1 MEPRSHLF
9 EVEIA
14 ERYGVNAAIF
24 LEHLRFWIHKNTSN
38 KSEEHFRE
46 GRWWTW
52 NSTSALTKI
61 FPYWTPRQIRTIIEK
76 LEASGVIVTE
86 KLGGNDRSTWYAFGP
101 ENPFDQNVKWNKSH
115 LTKMSNG
122 MTEMSNAFDQNVK
135 CIIGAVDKPVILP
148 VKRDSSQKGLSKRNS
163 TVIQRADCALLKR
176 VGVDPGVAEAI
187 IYEQQTSPEDIRQ
200 AISNAVAKEWAA
212 EQDGGSWT
220 REPGYIV
227 ETINTAFREKHAVKP
242 SRDFHR
248 MEKFL
253 KPKTIRPIRDMTAK
267 EWEGRRQKLVA
278 QVEAMQT

>member
-1 MEPRSHLF
+1 MEPRAHILDPDLAAEIGLDEAIIAAYFGVIISHNKRNGTN
-9 EVEIA
+9 ERDGRTWAYNSIEAIA
-14 ERYGVNAAIF
+14 ARY
-24 LEHLRFWIHKNTSN
+24 
-38 KSEEHFRE
+38 
-46 GRWWTW
+46 
-52 NSTSALTKI
+52 
-61 FPYWTPRQIRTIIEK
+61 PYWSTKQVRRIM
-76 LEASGVIVTE
+76 ASLIKQNVLVKGHF
-86 KLGGNDRSTWYAFGP
+86 GGHDRRTWYAFGDKK
-101 ENPFDQNVKWNKSH
+101 PFAQMGKWNCP
-115 LTKMSNG
+115 NG
-122 MTEMSNAFDQNVK
+122 QMELPKRADGIDQTGK
-135 CIIGAVDKPVILP
+135 CIKGAVDKPVILP

-227 ETINTAFREKHAVKP
+227 ETINTAFRENHAVKP

-267 EWEGRRQKLVA
+267 EWEARRQKLRA
-278 QVEAMQT
+278 QGEAIIAGRL